1 MAHTSLPG
9 RQTVMR
15 RLDES
20 LMAVSAGRGSVT
32 VVEGAAGLGKS
43 RLLLES
49 ARRARLAGVVV
60 AHGRADEGRRL
71 SPLSP
76 LLEAMRGVIPIP
88 PVLVGTGLETPHTLD
103 RGLRRL
109 IERLTIL
116 LRGRASGQPI
126 LISLDDLQ
134 WADAATLLAL
144 QSMTELTAASPVMW
158 LLTRRPWPCTP
169 TLNRILAVLA
179 QGGATSIR
187 LAPLSPGAVAAMAA
201 SLLDETPDRALLGL
215 LEKCAG
221 NPLMVVELLRTLQ
234 EHDDVIVTDRAR
246 LLPGGSSRQWCQR
259 ITGELTSLS
268 PLTRQMLEVASV
280 FGQSFDIRCVAHVLR
295 RSVADLLPSIH
306 EVLGSELVV
315 EEGTDLRFR
324 CALVREA
331 VYIALPTPSL
341 RGLHREAADSL
352 LAVRGPTDEA
362 VGHLANGSGANSVAI
377 PIPPRSDEPFSA
389 ADQGADGRLRALDL
403 VPPTDANRPAFGWE
417 SLTEAEL
424 RVARLAARALTNREI
439 ADELALSPHTVESHL
454 RHAFHKLDIRSR
466 VELTRAVLTQGAA
479 LDDDQR
485 LDGLL

>member
-1 MAHTSLPG
+1 
-9 RQTVMR
+9 
-15 RLDES
+15 
-20 LMAVSAGRGSVT
+20 
-32 VVEGAAGLGKS
+32 
-43 RLLLES
+43 
-49 ARRARLAGVVV
+49 
-60 AHGRADEGRRL
+60 
-71 SPLSP
+71 
-76 LLEAMRGVIPIP
+76 
-88 PVLVGTGLETPHTLD
+88 
-103 RGLRRL
+103 
-109 IERLTIL
+109 
-116 LRGRASGQPI
+116 
-126 LISLDDLQ
+126 
-134 WADAATLLAL
+134 
-144 QSMTELTAASPVMW
+144 
-158 LLTRRPWPCTP
+158 
-169 TLNRILAVLA
+169 LNRILAVLA

-201 SLLDETPDRALLGL
+201 GLLAETPDRALLGL

-234 EHDDVIVTDRAR
+234 EHDDVIVTERAR

-259 ITGELTSLS
+259 ITRELTSLS

-331 VYIALPTPSL
+331 VYMALPTPSL

-352 LAVRGPTDEA
+352 LAVGGSTDEA
-362 VGHLANGSGANSVAI
+362 AGHLANGSDANSVAI
-377 PIPPRSDEPFSA
+377 PIPTSDAPFSVP
-389 ADQGADGRLRALDL
+389 DQGPAGRLRALDL
-403 VPPTDANRPAFGWE
+403 VPTTDADRPAFGWD

-479 LDDDQR
+479 LDADQR
-485 LDGLL
+485 LDGLS